1 MPTEDKLCGPLTNK
15 SARVRQFHTRSRTG
29 CSNCRNRRKRCDE
42 LRPQW
47 YGSDP
52 FQSLTIV
59 SGGTRLITNW
69 SCIYSSSCVK
79 GDRVCV
85 YAPVK
90 IPLRERRAQQK
101 DVQPWDQTP
110 WEVASTSR
118 DMVSASRVTIPL
130 RLSFLNRDTAFNKLG
145 VAMPLR
151 SHELFQYCE
160 RVRPC
165 ICLLSY

>member
-1 MPTEDKLCGPLTNK
+1 MPTEDKPCESLTNK

-47 YGSDP
+47 YSNDSVQP
-52 FQSLTIV
+52 LTI
-59 SGGTRLITNW
+59 GGRKLITNGT
-69 SCIYSSSCVK
+69 CMYSSSCVK

-110 WEVASTSR
+110 WEVASASR
-118 DMVSASRVTIPL
+118 EMASANRVTIPL
-130 RLSFLNRDTAFNKLG
+130 RLSFLNRDTGFNKLG

-160 RVRPC
+160 CFSPC
-165 ICLLSY
+165 MCLI